1 MLKNI
6 QVAKFDNDLNIIA
19 CHHVIPFDVSH
30 GDGGYAVRAIEIY
43 RIHKM
48 EALLKQ
54 FEQLTGYVV
63 PRSNCTAEE
72 IHLLIEQGEK
82 VCLEAEEKVAEIKNE
97 IMLCDRDLGNAK
109 RGVGEISRWSSGIKD
124 AVIQANNSLERAHT
138 KITEAHAVVAARK
151 GLLGLLREPVEHML
165 ANGEKGFKGK
175 VLTRIPLEPLP
186 AHTYRKGMY
195 SEGLRSHI
203 CAWELM
209 DELEGALRS
218 IIQKCTPPTDKYAL
232 NRGGLDRALLAVE
245 YYSVPGETWR
255 NVMTVDEYI
264 NLMMGPKSY
273 REYKQRE
280 MHASL

>member
-6 QVAKFDNDLNIIA
+6 QMARFDNDLNIIA

-54 FEQLTGYVV
+54 FEKLTGYVV

-109 RGVGEISRWSSGIKD
+109 RGVGEISRWSSSIKD
-124 AVIQANNSLERAHT
+124 SVTQANNSLERAHT
-138 KITEAHAVVAARK
+138 KITEAHGVVAARK

-203 CAWELM
+203 YAWELM

-232 NRGGLDRALLAVE
+232 NHGGLDRALLAVE
-245 YYSVPGETWR
+245 YYSVPGETLR

-273 REYKQRE
+273 REYKQKE
-280 MHASL
+280 MHSSL

>member
-1 MLKNI
+1 MVKNI
-6 QVAKFDNDLNIIA
+6 QVARFDNDLNVIA

-97 IMLCDRDLGNAK
+97 IMLCDRELGNAK

-124 AVIQANNSLERAHT
+124 AVTQANNSLERAHT

-175 VLTRIPLEPLP
+175 VLTRLPLEPLP
-186 AHTYRKGMY
+186 AHTYRKGMF

-203 CAWELM
+203 YAWELM

-218 IIQKCTPPTDKYAL
+218 IIQKCTPPTDKYVL
-232 NRGGLDRALLAVE
+232 NHGGLDRALLAVE
-245 YYSVPGETWR
+245 YYSVPGESWR

-264 NLMMGPKSY
+264 NLMMGPKSHL
-273 REYKQRE
+273 EYKKKE

>member
-1 MLKNI
+1 MVKNI
-6 QVAKFDNDLNIIA
+6 QVARFDNDLNIIA

-54 FEQLTGYVV
+54 FEILTGYVV

-124 AVIQANNSLERAHT
+124 AVTQANNSLERAHT

-186 AHTYRKGMY
+186 AHTYRKGMF

-203 CAWELM
+203 YAWELM

-218 IIQKCTPPTDKYAL
+218 IIQKCTPPTDKYVL
-232 NRGGLDRALLAVE
+232 NHGGLDRALLAVE
-245 YYSVPGETWR
+245 YYSIPGESWR

-264 NLMMGPKSY
+264 NLMMGPKSQL
-273 REYKQRE
+273 EYKKKE